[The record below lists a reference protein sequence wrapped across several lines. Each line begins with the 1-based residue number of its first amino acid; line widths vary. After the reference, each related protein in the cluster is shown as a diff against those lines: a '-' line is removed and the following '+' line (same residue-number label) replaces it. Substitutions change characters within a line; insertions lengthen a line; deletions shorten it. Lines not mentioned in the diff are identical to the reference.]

1 VRAID
6 VGVLASHIS
15 RTMAQGRDLEAVA
28 AALAKSELMAA
39 LSEETRA
46 RLAKGGAPATLDPGA
61 LLFARG
67 DKGDALYVLLEGE
80 VEVRTSNEAGR
91 DVRIAALKPG
101 ALIGE
106 MAVLDGGARSA
117 DIAAIRRSR
126 LLRISRDQAL
136 AALESE
142 PKALLKVIVQLSQR
156 LRAANSNLED
166 AQLLDLGG
174 RLAQRLLDEAG
185 DGAAVTVTQTELA
198 RRIGASREK
207 VNRKLHEWCDDGWIS
222 IGRAGIRV
230 LARDKLQALIKE
242 SRAN

>member
-1 VRAID
+1 
-6 VGVLASHIS
+6 
-15 RTMAQGRDLEAVA
+15 MAHGKDLDAVVA
-28 AALAKSELMAA
+28 AFTKTELLAA
-39 LSEETRA
+39 LSEATRT
-46 RLAKGGAPATLDPGA
+46 RLAKSGQPCSLDPGA

-91 DVRIAALKPG
+91 DVRLAAIKPV
-101 ALIGE
+101 ALLGE

-117 DIAAIRRSR
+117 DVAAIRRSR

-142 PKALLKVIVQLSQR
+142 PKALLKVIAELSKR
-156 LRAANSNLED
+156 LRATNASLED

-174 RLAQRLLDEAG
+174 RLAQRLLEEAG
-185 DGAAVTVTQTELA
+185 DGAAITITQTEIA

-207 VNRKLHEWCDDGWIS
+207 VNRKLHEWCDEGWITL
-222 IGRAGIRV
+222 GRAGIKIT
-230 LARDKLQALIKE
+230 ARDKLQAVIRDA
-242 SRAN
+242 RAH

>member
-1 VRAID
+1 
-6 VGVLASHIS
+6 
-15 RTMAQGRDLEAVA
+15 MAGAKDTRSVET
-28 AALAKSELMAA
+28 ALAKAELLAA
-39 LSEETRA
+39 ISDAARA
-46 RLAKGGAPATLDPGA
+46 RLAMAGAPVALEPGA

-80 VEVRTSNEAGR
+80 VEVRVSNEAGR
-91 DVRIAALKPG
+91 DVRIAALKPH

-117 DIAAIRRSR
+117 DVAAIRRSR

-142 PKALLKVIVQLSQR
+142 PKALLQLVAEMSRR
-156 LRAANSNLED
+156 LRKADAALED

-174 RLAQRLLDEAG
+174 RLAQRLLEEAG
-185 DGAAVTVTQTELA
+185 ESAIVTLTQTELA

-207 VNRKLHEWCDDGWIS
+207 VNRKLHEWVDEGWIATTRS
-222 IGRAGIRV
+222 GVRLLKRADLAALI
-230 LARDKLQALIKE
+230 ARD
-242 SRAN
+242 RAN